1 MFRFLSRMLDR
12 SVGTCGHLGSAII
25 ILIAVLSV
33 IEIFRR
39 YILGEPS
46 IWAAELIVMLAALTY
61 AFAGPFAQL
70 YRRHIAITVLSERFP
85 QWLAKAAEVIK
96 LVVGLIYLSALLY
109 GSGQMAW
116 SALSG
121 GERSGTAWDTPI
133 PQIVKA
139 ALVIALV
146 AFIVLL
152 LRELLRTLYNIRR
165 GKPLKNKP
173 LPLFEEK
180 DENNG

>member
-1 MFRFLSRMLDR
+1 MFRFLSRALDR
-12 SVGTCGHLGSAII
+12 SVGLCGHLGSAMI
-25 ILIAVLSV
+25 ILIAVISV

-39 YILGEPS
+39 YILGAPS

-85 QWLAKAAEVIK
+85 PWLAMIAEVTK

-121 GERSGTAWDTPI
+121 SERSGTAWDTPI

-139 ALVIALV
+139 ALVIALI
-146 AFIVLL
+146 AFIILL
-152 LRELLRTLYNIRR
+152 LRELFHTLCAIRR
-165 GKPLKNKP
+165 GRPLNNKP

-180 DENNG
+180 DNNNG